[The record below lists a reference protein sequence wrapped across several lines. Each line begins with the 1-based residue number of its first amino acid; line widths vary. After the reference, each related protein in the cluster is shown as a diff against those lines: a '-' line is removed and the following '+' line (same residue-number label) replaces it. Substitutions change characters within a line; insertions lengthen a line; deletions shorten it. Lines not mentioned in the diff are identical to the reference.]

1 MGDRQFVIHAPS
13 VVSETIDGEVV
24 IMNLTSG
31 NYYSTDN
38 AGAAFWGWI
47 DERRTFSEIE
57 RLASRRYD
65 AAAEEIAAAL
75 AAFFDRLIEEKL
87 IRETTVRRLRLLA
100 TIVTR
105 MRRRRRSPSWPL
117 NFMYTRTCRISC
129 CSIRSTTL
137 MRPGGLGRLEARPV
151 PLHEA

>member
-1 MGDRQFVIHAPS
+1 VGDRQFVINAPS

-31 NYYSTDN
+31 NYYSSDN
-38 AGAAFWGWI
+38 AGAVIWGWI

-87 IRETTVRRLRLLA
+87 IRKTTVPPAPAAGNDRDADAPPAKEPFVTPELHVYKDMQDLLLLDPIHDVDE
-100 TIVTR
+100 TGWPR
-105 MRRRRRSPSWPL
+105 PSG
-117 NFMYTRTCRISC
+117 NT
-129 CSIRSTTL
+129 
-137 MRPGGLGRLEARPV
+137 PGDPA
-151 PLHEA
+151 